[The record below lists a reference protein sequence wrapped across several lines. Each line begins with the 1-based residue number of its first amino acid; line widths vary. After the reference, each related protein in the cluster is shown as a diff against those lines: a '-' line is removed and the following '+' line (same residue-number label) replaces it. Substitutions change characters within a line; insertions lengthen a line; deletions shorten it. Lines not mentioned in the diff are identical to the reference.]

1 MPQDAAEIGVDVGVL
16 QMMTTKTVQGM
27 ILNIKFDLEFLFFSF
42 FFGHFVQ
49 MFHKLG
55 DFSLELLLFCIFY

>member
-42 FFGHFVQ
+42 FLATLCRCFINWEI
-49 MFHKLG
+49 
-55 DFSLELLLFCIFY
+55 SL